1 MTRAMKAAWRW
12 FWALDRRTPWNGW
25 AYVVGIGFLVKSER
39 WLTGYPGHPP
49 LALRVGLVAVT
60 VALITAWLVL
70 YERDAVRAR
79 RARRAR
85 RALWSV
91 REP

>member
-1 MTRAMKAAWRW
+1 MTRAMRGAWRW
-12 FWALDRRTPWNGW
+12 FWALDRRTPWNAW
-25 AYVVGIGFLVKSER
+25 AYVLGLGLLVKGAR

-70 YERDAVRAR
+70 YERDVVRAR
-79 RARRAR
+79 RARRAG
-85 RALWSV
+85 RARGPV